1 MKKFLMFIACGL
13 IISNIAFAQAAT
25 KFGYI
30 NSNDLLNAMPEK
42 QKADTALNKYA
53 KSFQDEL
60 EQMQQEGQ
68 KKLDDFQANQKTMT
82 DAVKEVKTKELEDL
96 QSRIQTIQQSAQ
108 EKIQAKRTELYTPII
123 NKAQGAIKEV
133 ATEKGYDYIFDTSV
147 GALVYQR
154 QSDDIMPL
162 VKAKLG
168 IK

>member
-1 MKKFLMFIACGL
+1 MFIACGL

-60 EQMQQEGQ
+60 EQMQKEGQ
-68 KKLDDFQANQKTMT
+68 KKLDDFQASQQTMT
-82 DAVKEVKTKELEDL
+82 DAIKEVKTKELEDL
-96 QSRIQTIQQSAQ
+96 QARIQSVQQSAQ
-108 EKIQAKRTELYTPII
+108 EKIQEKRTELYTPILS
-123 NKAQGAIKEV
+123 KAQNAIKEV
-133 ATEKGYDYIFDTSV
+133 AAEKGYDYIFDTSV